1 MALYDLKK
9 EIHSPCLGTPGL
21 PCPSV
26 FSPLTFVTLLLLPGR
41 RDSSFFAL
49 LHPVFFLWQVLI
61 LILLST
67 CPSPA
72 HFTQYYVIWATQNL
86 VKSILA
92 RWFFLFYYLFLK
104 LLFIYLWLHW
114 VFVAKPGL
122 SLLVASEGYTP
133 VAACGSLIVVASF
146 VSEHGL

>member
-21 PCPSV
+21 LCPSV
-26 FSPLTFVTLLLLPGR
+26 FSALTFVTLLLLPGP

-49 LHPVFFLWQVLI
+49 LHPVFFLWQVLT

-122 SLLVASEGYTP
+122 SLASEGYTP
-133 VAACGSLIVVASF
+133 VAARGFLIVVASF